1 MALFVAKGES
11 GFQRLPKGKQILL
24 VKGVEFDPDFFTDT
38 MAEVVVVLATQSGIT
53 HKETFNV
60 ASEGGSK
67 AFTFMIKTIHN
78 RFDIKEGESLDEL
91 VETAA
96 GNYIETTVEWVDA
109 KDRAGNLI
117 KTRSGEQ
124 VINVRLN
131 EKKHSTGWG
140 VAADETADDIEP
152 SDEVEVSGET
162 EDFQF

>member
-60 ASEGGSK
+60 ASEGGAK

-96 GNYIETTVEWVDA
+96 GNYIETTVEWMDVGSGKRARYWLRKRGWKRDLPRRQ
-109 KDRAGNLI
+109 KRDRSDWYAW
-117 KTRSGEQ
+117 RS
-124 VINVRLN
+124 
-131 EKKHSTGWG
+131 
-140 VAADETADDIEP
+140 
-152 SDEVEVSGET
+152 
-162 EDFQF
+162 